1 MSSNPARSS
10 ELEAG
15 SAPCRPSGVWELLQS
30 AADDLK
36 VRGTVT
42 LEPAAGVSNKVRR
55 TQDDQPK
62 TLGWYE
68 LLAAAVI
75 DGPLLAAMDTA
86 HRQPVGLVEV
96 GSRPVVL
103 DLAVLDHEA
112 VVRPV
117 GIDRQTDSPARLA
130 WVAE

>member
-1 MSSNPARSS
+1 M
-10 ELEAG
+10 
-15 SAPCRPSGVWELLQS
+15 
-30 AADDLK
+30 
-36 VRGTVT
+36 T